1 MDKEINELNSIF
13 ANEDISTL
21 FQTIVELNTEN
32 IIGYEALSR
41 GPEDS
46 ILNMPKELFTAAEK
60 YDKNYELEILCLRK
74 ALSNFSFA
82 NDKLFLNINLETIE
96 DLVFKTLGLI
106 LLEHI
111 LNDSGITINNVVL
124 EISEKSVIED
134 YSRFHKNIAFYK
146 KRGYKISM
154 DNIGADWS
162 NLMQFIYIN
171 PEYLKIGIDLIHD
184 IDKNEINQK
193 KVLELMRLAKMNNI
207 NIIAEG
213 IENEEEFEYLKSI
226 GIKYGQGF
234 YIQKPKALGWINS

>member
-1 MDKEINELNSIF
+1 MDEEINELNSIF
-13 ANEDISTL
+13 VNEDISTL
-21 FQTIVELNTEN
+21 FQTIVELNTGN

-46 ILNMPKELFTAAEK
+46 VLNMPKELFIAAEK
-60 YDKNYELEILCLRK
+60 YDKNYELEILCLKK

-82 NDKLFLNINLETIE
+82 DEKLFLNINLETIE
-96 DLVFKTLGLI
+96 DLVFKTLGVI

-111 LNDSGITINNVVL
+111 LNESGIPIDNVVL
-124 EISEKSVIED
+124 EICGKSVIED
-134 YSRFHKNIAFYK
+134 YTRFQKNIAFYIR
-146 KRGYKISM
+146 RGYKISM
-154 DNIGADWS
+154 DNVGTDWS

-171 PEYLKIGIDLIHD
+171 PEYLKVGIQLVHD

-193 KVLELMRLAKMNNI
+193 KVLELMRLARMNNI
-207 NIIAEG
+207 KIIAEG

-234 YIQKPKALGWINS
+234 YIQKPKSLGLDK